1 MTAAFTFPGQGSQTV
16 GMGKALAEASAEA
29 VDLCCRAA
37 GGHALFDAH
46 PFGRALRDVRA
57 AIAQITL
64 QRTAMEDA
72 GRAAFGLEPL
82 SPVF

>member
-1 MTAAFTFPGQGSQTV
+1 MLP
-16 GMGKALAEASAEA
+16 
-29 VDLCCRAA
+29 RRR
-37 GGHALFDAH
+37 GHALFESQ

-64 QRTAMEDA
+64 QRAAMEDA